1 VSAPLLAFAKSIA
14 EARRQFV
21 PGDCSSWLAFYEA
34 KLFAYGELLR
44 AQPEVRAIDD
54 EDFWRYVQNTPA
66 AQCLPILARQV
77 KRIRASWVCRDCH
90 TPMERAAV
98 CPKCLKA
105 RRLESLRICREQ
117 RRETARRARMCPH
130 CGAKLGMRQRFCRP
144 CATSRRRQSK
154 SRSKRRQLTGKS
166 PSEKMK
172 QSPIPVQGG
181 RAPLCISIKCPS
193 NPITDAVERRND
205 NAESIESQNATWKS
219 GQVYLRKHHR
229 KPQEV
234 A

>member
-1 VSAPLLAFAKSIA
+1 MSAPLLAFVKSIA

-34 KLFAYGELLR
+34 KQFAYGELLR

-66 AQCLPILARQV
+66 AQCLPILEREV

-117 RRETARRARMCPH
+117 RRETARRARMCPD
-130 CGAKLGMRQRFCRP
+130 CGAMLGIRQRFCRP
-144 CATSRRRQSK
+144 CATSRRRESK

-172 QSPIPVQGG
+172 QFPIPAQEAEPRFVSQ
-181 RAPLCISIKCPS
+181 LSVPS
-193 NPITDAVERRND
+193 NRIKTAGIV
-205 NAESIESQNATWKS
+205 
-219 GQVYLRKHHR
+219 
-229 KPQEV
+229 
-234 A
+234 